1 LAVIL
6 IPGVIKYEQT
16 GECAM
21 TIRHT
26 ISLPDPMSQYID
38 LQITSGLY
46 GNISEYIRDLI
57 RKDQEQKQLAISEL
71 RNVLD
76 RAEASGISR
85 MSMRNPRLGTGKGRA
100 MSDQLSKDA
109 EQDKENVR
117 RTNCVSHAVYY
128 QVTERDVLVLRVLHQ
143 SRDPARHL

>member
-1 LAVIL
+1 M
-6 IPGVIKYEQT
+6 IKYELI
-16 GECAM
+16 GERAM

-26 ISLPDPMSQYID
+26 ISIPDPMSHYID

-85 MSMRNPRLGTGKGRA
+85 MSMSEIRTQARA
-100 MSDQLSKDA
+100 
-109 EQDKENVR
+109 
-117 RTNCVSHAVYY
+117 
-128 QVTERDVLVLRVLHQ
+128 RVGL
-143 SRDPARHL
+143 

>member
-1 LAVIL
+1 
-6 IPGVIKYEQT
+6 
-16 GECAM
+16 M

-26 ISLPDPMSQYID
+26 ISIPAPMSQHID

-85 MSMRNPRLGTGKGRA
+85 MSMSEIRA
-100 MSDQLSKDA
+100 QA
-109 EQDKENVR
+109 R
-117 RTNCVSHAVYY
+117 A
-128 QVTERDVLVLRVLHQ
+128 RVGL
-143 SRDPARHL
+143 